1 MAELPTTTKQGAN
14 YRPMVKFG
22 FLHVLEYRPSCRQ
35 KSHASRTTPRA
46 RIISQT
52 FIAGEGKFGRCM
64 RFFLLSPSIIRAART
79 GSLANNRRVLRRV
92 VLVTCCLVLLMIPC
106 KDPVLLSPLKST
118 REFSRS
124 LPSPSL
130 AEGGTLDTLLLTFF
144 WVCIA
149 VYFPS
154 LVTTYYCCKKVYNVQ
169 DFIYLPVI

>member
-52 FIAGEGKFGRCM
+52 FIAGEGKFGRCR
-64 RFFLLSPSIIRAART
+64 RFFLLSPSITRAART

-106 KDPVLLSPLKST
+106 KDPVLLATHKST
-118 REFSRS
+118 GEFFPS

-130 AEGGTLDTLLLTFF
+130 SKRCTLDGLLLTFLL
-144 WVCIA
+144 VCMHSGS
-149 VYFPS
+149 FR
-154 LVTTYYCCKKVYNVQ
+154 
-169 DFIYLPVI
+169 

>member
-1 MAELPTTTKQGAN
+1 MMLSPPIHPAVPPAPPLPSLYSSPYPGSLTLAVPRKMAELPTTTKQGAN

-52 FIAGEGKFGRCM
+52 FIAGEGKFGRCR

-92 VLVTCCLVLLMIPC
+92 VLVTCCLVLLIIPC
-106 KDPVLLSPLKST
+106 KDTVLLSLPPLKVLVS
-118 REFSRS
+118 
-124 LPSPSL
+124 
-130 AEGGTLDTLLLTFF
+130 
-144 WVCIA
+144 
-149 VYFPS
+149 FPAPLS
-154 LVTTYYCCKKVYNVQ
+154 SFTVV
-169 DFIYLPVI
+169 F